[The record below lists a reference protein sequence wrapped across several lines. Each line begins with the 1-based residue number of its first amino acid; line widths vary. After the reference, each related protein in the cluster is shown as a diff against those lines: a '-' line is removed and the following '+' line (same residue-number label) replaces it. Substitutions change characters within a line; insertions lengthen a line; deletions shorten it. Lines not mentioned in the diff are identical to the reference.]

1 MAIRVKLLVPL
12 FTLAI
17 LVLIGLKVLIWPSFL
32 AAQLDQHI
40 AEETKRA
47 EILATALIH
56 PLRNSDL
63 AQVYSILDNVLASHP
78 NWRRIQL
85 FDPQGS
91 QLYPLEDFGPA
102 AIEELAEIS
111 HSFAFYTEPIGRL
124 QVLID
129 LSPINRQHEAFTLR
143 SDVLVVMVLF
153 VAILIAMTSQ
163 EKLIV
168 RPLKALAVAA
178 QKISEGN
185 FQTRLP
191 DAGRDE
197 VGQLVRNFDDMRENI
212 RKYQQELHDLAH
224 HDSLTDLPNRMMFLD
239 RLEHAISL
247 AHRTQKR
254 LALLFLDLDTFKAV
268 NDTLGH
274 STGDQLLLS
283 VAQRLRKITRE
294 GDTLA
299 RLGGDEFMVIVESMH
314 SGDEAAVVAQKI
326 QNAFQEPLLVG
337 DRSLSVTTSIGITV
351 YPDDAKTPSDLVQN
365 ADIAM
370 YRAKA
375 AGGGAF
381 RYFSEETQS
390 RELCGLEMRSQLF
403 DALEKG
409 QYFLVY
415 QPRIDLA
422 SGNVDCLEALIRWRC
437 SSDRII
443 GPADFIPLL
452 EQTGLIVDVGEWVI
466 RESCRFMQQQ
476 IQSGQ
481 HAARVSVNLSAR
493 QFHDPGLLSRIYH
506 ALKDH
511 DVPAGHLE
519 LELTEGLIMADVD
532 SSMKALDVLHE
543 MGVKLSIDDFGTGY
557 SSLSYLKRFPVDYL
571 KIDRS
576 FVDGIP
582 DDRDDVIIV
591 ESIIALSRKL
601 GIKTI
606 AEGVENQ
613 EQLSFLKREG
623 CDGVQGYLLSRPMGE
638 PETRN
643 WLSEHASTQPP
654 VIDDIQQ
661 QHGQEAG

>member
-1 MAIRVKLLVPL
+1 MGIRLKLLIPL
-12 FTLAI
+12 FTLAV
-17 LVLIGLKVLIWPSFL
+17 LVLVGLKVLIWPGFL
-32 AAQLDQHI
+32 AAQLDQHK
-40 AEETKRA
+40 AEEKKRA
-47 EILATALIH
+47 QILATALIH

-85 FDPQGS
+85 FDAGGL
-91 QLYPLEDFGPA
+91 QLYPLEHLSPA
-102 AIEELAEIS
+102 RGENLVEIS
-111 HSFAFYTEPIGRL
+111 HSFSFYTEPIGKL
-124 QVLID
+124 QILID
-129 LSPINRQHEAFTLR
+129 LRPIHQQHAEFTLR
-143 SDVLVVMVLF
+143 SDILIVMVLL
-153 VAILIAMTSQ
+153 VAIVIAISSQ

-168 RPLKALAVAA
+168 APLKSLALAA
-178 QKISEGN
+178 QKISQGN
-185 FQTRLP
+185 FQARLP
-191 DAGRDE
+191 RAGRDE
-197 VGQLVRNFDDMRENI
+197 VGQLVHNFDDMRKNI
-212 RKYQQELHDLAH
+212 QTYQKELHDLAH

-247 AHRTQKR
+247 AHRTEKR

-274 STGDQLLLS
+274 STGDRLLVS
-283 VAQRLRKITRE
+283 VAQRLTEHTRE
-294 GDTLA
+294 GDTVA
-299 RLGGDEFMVIVESMH
+299 RLGGDEFMIIVESMH
-314 SGDEAAVVAQKI
+314 SADEAGVVAQKI
-326 QNAFQEPLLVG
+326 QNVFQQPLLV
-337 DRSLSVTTSIGITV
+337 DEHSIAMTTSIGITV

-381 RYFSEETQS
+381 RFFSEKTEP

-403 DALEKG
+403 YALERD

-415 QPRIDLA
+415 QPRIDLG
-422 SGNVDCLEALIRWRC
+422 SGKVDCLEALIRWQC
-437 SSDRII
+437 PSGKTI
-443 GPADFIPLL
+443 GPAEFIPLL

-466 RESCRFMQQQ
+466 RQSCRFIQQQ

-481 HAARVSVNLSAR
+481 NVARVSVNLSAR
-493 QFHDPGLLSRIYH
+493 QFHDPGLLAKIHH

-511 DVPAGHLE
+511 EVPARYLE
-519 LELTEGLIMADVD
+519 LELTEGLIMADVE
-532 SSMKALDVLHE
+532 SSIRALDVLHE
-543 MGVKLSIDDFGTGY
+543 MGIQLSIDDFGTGY

-582 DDRDDVIIV
+582 HDNDDVSIV

-613 EQLSFLKREG
+613 EQLSFLRNEG
-623 CDGVQGYLLSRPMGE
+623 CDGVQGYLLSHPQGE
-638 PETRN
+638 QDIRR
-643 WLSEHASTQPP
+643 WLSEHETTQGA
-654 VIDDIQQ
+654 VGDDRRQQ
-661 QHGQEAG
+661 QS